1 MTGPKLWAN
10 SGDSHLMEPPDLFQK
25 RLPEHIAERMPRSVK
40 DPDGQWETVYVD
52 GQEFRRRMPKMPTD
66 NLGNI
71 DRSKLRNL
79 DGTIGD
85 RAPGANDP
93 HLRLKDLDQEGVWA
107 EATYPSIGVWSY
119 SIRTPEVVAA
129 GARAINDWA
138 AEFQDVS
145 PRFVV
150 TAMIPLLDVGDA
162 VAEVRRASRELKMKA
177 TFLPI
182 APPFGRPPFAHEE
195 WDPLWEAMEEEGMVL
210 GFHVG
215 TEPHT
220 PDQRTGVYNTGRGGA
235 IQNYVET
242 SYGAQKIAV
251 SLISAGVFDRYPAL
265 KMLVSE
271 GGATWGPFMADRM
284 DEAYRQHSAAVRP
297 KLSKLPS
304 EYLHTNVYAS
314 FQHDR
319 SAVLANTAMGWQNVV
334 WGSDYPHTEGTF
346 GHTQKTLHELFDDID
361 PAASRRIRVGAFEEL
376 FPHVPPAPADEPA

>member
-1 MTGPKLWAN
+1 MASTKLWAN
-10 SGDSHLMEPPDLFQK
+10 SGDSHLVEPEGLFEN
-25 RLPEHIAERMPRSVK
+25 RLPEEIAARMPRSVK
-40 DPDGQWETVYVD
+40 DPDGAWETVYVD
-52 GQEFRRRMPKMPTD
+52 GQKFRRRMPKLP
-66 NLGNI
+66 GGP
-71 DRSKLRNL
+71 RQVVNL

-107 EATYPSIGVWSY
+107 EVTYPSIGVWSH
-119 SIRTPEVVAA
+119 SIRTAEVMAA
-129 GARAINDWA
+129 GARAVNDWA
-138 AEFQDVS
+138 AEFQAVS
-145 PRFVV
+145 PRYVC
-150 TAMIPLLDVGDA
+150 TAMIPLLHIDLA
-162 VAEVRRASRELKMKA
+162 VAEVRRAAGIGFHAS
-177 TFLPI
+177 FLPI
-182 APPFGRPPFAHEE
+182 AAPFGRPPFAHEE
-195 WDPLWEAMEEEGMVL
+195 WDPLWAAMEEVGMVL

-242 SYGAQKIAV
+242 SYGAQKITV
-251 SLISAGVFDRYPAL
+251 SLISAGVFDRYPDL

-319 SAVLANTAMGWQNVV
+319 SAVQANVAMGWQNVM

-361 PAASRRIRVGAFEEL
+361 PAASRRMRVGAFQEL
-376 FPHVPPAPADEPA
+376 FPHVPAPPADGTETPAN